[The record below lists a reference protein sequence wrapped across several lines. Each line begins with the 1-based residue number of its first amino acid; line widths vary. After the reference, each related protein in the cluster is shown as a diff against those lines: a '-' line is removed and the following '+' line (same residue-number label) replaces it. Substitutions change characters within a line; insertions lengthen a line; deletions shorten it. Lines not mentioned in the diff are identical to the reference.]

1 VKLSQLSRPSPVV
14 FIFLTIFV
22 DFMGGTL
29 LVPILPFLVERFR
42 SDALTIGL
50 LGASFSLAQFV
61 AAPGIGALSD
71 RYGRRP
77 VLLMCMLGTSLG
89 YLIFGLANAL
99 WLLFLGRIVDG
110 ITGGVIS
117 TAQAYIADIS
127 KPEDRSKNFGLIGA
141 AFGLGFI
148 LGPAIGGALS
158 QIDLNLPVFLAAGLA
173 LANTILGYF
182 TLPESLPKEKRQQGK
197 LQSIWSEL
205 NPIGQLGNIARDK
218 NIRALVFGFFLFNFA
233 FAGFQNNFAVFTRDQ
248 FQWDPVKNAQLF
260 AYIGVVSSLVQ
271 GGLIRKL
278 IPRFGEEIL
287 ALWGL
292 AFCGISVFAV
302 AFLPAANW
310 LYVTQTLFALGVGLA
325 SPTLRGLISARTSAQ
340 EQGRALGG
348 AQSLVS
354 LSMVLGP
361 LWAGSVYDSLGY
373 TAPYWT
379 SGLWIAVALGVTAF
393 ALKSIQP
400 VAPYKKTDTP

>member
-1 VKLSQLSRPSPVV
+1 VKLSRPSPVV
-14 FIFLTIFV
+14 FIFLTIFI
-22 DFMGGTL
+22 DFMGGSL

-77 VLLMCMLGTSLG
+77 VLLICMLGTSLG

-99 WLLFLGRIVDG
+99 WMMFLGRIIDG

-117 TAQAYIADIS
+117 TAQAYIVDIS

-158 QIDLNLPVFLAAGLA
+158 QINLNLPVFVAAGFA
-173 LANTILGYF
+173 FANVILGYF

-197 LQSIWSEL
+197 RQSIWSEL
-205 NPIGQLGNIARDK
+205 NPIGQLGNMARDK

-248 FQWDPVKNAQLF
+248 FHWDPVKNAQLF
-260 AYIGVVSSLVQ
+260 AYIGLVSSLVQ

-278 IPRFGEEIL
+278 IPRFGEETL

-292 AFCGISVFAV
+292 AFCSISVFSI
-302 AFLPAANW
+302 AFLPTANW
-310 LYVTQTLFALGVGLA
+310 LYATQTLFALGVGLA
-325 SPTLRGLISARTSAQ
+325 SPTLRGLISARTPAQ

-348 AQSLVS
+348 TQAMVS
-354 LSMVLGP
+354 LAMVLGP
-361 LWAGSVYDSLGY
+361 LWAGAAFDYFGY

-379 SGLWIAVALGVTAF
+379 SGLWIAVALGVTAL

-400 VAPYKKTDTP
+400 VETYKKVDTP

>member
-1 VKLSQLSRPSPVV
+1 MKLSRPSPVV
-14 FIFLTIFV
+14 FIFLTIFI
-22 DFMGGTL
+22 DFMGGSL

-77 VLLMCMLGTSLG
+77 VLLICMLGTSLG
-89 YLIFGLANAL
+89 YLIFGLAHAL
-99 WLLFLGRIVDG
+99 WMMFLGRIIDG
-110 ITGGVIS
+110 ITGGVVS
-117 TAQAYIADIS
+117 TAQAYIVDIS

-158 QIDLNLPVFLAAGLA
+158 QIDLNLPVFVAAGLA
-173 LANTILGYF
+173 LANVILGYF

-205 NPIGQLGNIARDK
+205 NPIGQLGNIAQDK

-278 IPRFGEEIL
+278 IPRFGEETL

-292 AFCGISVFAV
+292 AFCSISVFSI
-302 AFLPAANW
+302 AFLPTANW

-325 SPTLRGLISARTSAQ
+325 SPTLRGLISARTPAQ

-348 AQSLVS
+348 TQAMVS
-354 LSMVLGP
+354 LAMVLGP
-361 LWAGSVYDSLGY
+361 LWAGAAFDYLGY

-379 SGLWIAVALGVTAF
+379 SGLWIAVALGVTAL

-400 VAPYKKTDTP
+400 VEPYKKVDTP

>member
-1 VKLSQLSRPSPVV
+1 
-14 FIFLTIFV
+14 
-22 DFMGGTL
+22 MGATL

-77 VLLMCMLGTSLG
+77 VLLLCMLGTSLG

-173 LANTILGYF
+173 FANTILGYF

-260 AYIGVVSSLVQ
+260 AYIGLVSSLVQ

-292 AFCGISVFAV
+292 AFCSISVFAV

-310 LYVTQTLFALGVGLA
+310 LYITQTLFALGVGLA

-354 LSMVLGP
+354 LAMVLGP
-361 LWAGSVYDSLGY
+361 LWAGAVYDYWGY

-393 ALKSIQP
+393 ALKSVQP
-400 VAPYKKTDTP
+400 VSPYKKTDP